1 MPRVPIDFPGFQSP
15 NYTQVPDE
23 VFDHLMPHLSEA
35 ELKVLLYVVRRTFGF
50 KKTSDAISIS
60 QMAEGI
66 TTRNGKTLDQG
77 TGLSRSSVKNATAN
91 LVKAG
96 ILSVEKRQSEEG
108 EYETNVYS
116 LRFIEAVAGV
126 GQNLAYP
133 GSESGPLVGQNLA
146 IQETV
151 RQETVGQDLED
162 SNGSHPQNVDKYDA
176 DRNVLLNYVEDFA
189 REFADTA
196 PLASSVSRAQNLY
209 RQSGLTLESFTQLM
223 YTARAITK
231 ERSASVKTSVG
242 PMGKKPR
249 MQYWFACLERL
260 VTGSRG

>member
-1 MPRVPIDFPGFQSP
+1 MVNPWRCAVPRVPIDFPGFQSP

-77 TGLSRSSVKNATAN
+77 TGLSRSSVKNATAS

-116 LRFIEAVAGV
+116 LRFIEAVPRV
-126 GQNLAYP
+126 GQNMAYP
-133 GSESGPLVGQNLA
+133 GSESGH
-146 IQETV
+146 
-151 RQETVGQDLED
+151 R
-162 SNGSHPQNVDKYDA
+162 
-176 DRNVLLNYVEDFA
+176 
-189 REFADTA
+189 
-196 PLASSVSRAQNLY
+196 
-209 RQSGLTLESFTQLM
+209 
-223 YTARAITK
+223 
-231 ERSASVKTSVG
+231 
-242 PMGKKPR
+242 
-249 MQYWFACLERL
+249 
-260 VTGSRG
+260 